1 MEQNILDY
9 FGEFEENV
17 KIVVL
22 KYFYF
27 ESEARLYAA
36 RLKEAGITSFISNA
50 NIVTAL
56 PLGEGGIGLHI
67 READL
72 EAALEIVQQLDSNKN
87 QDAEQSFH
95 DADLAEIEYQRQLN
109 QGNQAQSDRVYWLLG
124 LLIALIL
131 LQIYLQSIG
140 VLKPWQEYF

>member
-1 MEQNILDY
+1 MELDVLDY
-9 FGEFEENV
+9 FGEFEEDI

-36 RLKEAGITSFISNA
+36 RLKEAGINSFISNT

-67 READL
+67 RETDL
-72 EAALEIVQQLDSNKN
+72 SEALEIVQQLDLNKN
-87 QDAEQSFH
+87 QVAEQSFH
-95 DADLAEIEYQRQLN
+95 DADLAEIEYQKQLN
-109 QGNQAQSDRVYWLLG
+109 KTDKHQSDRVYWILG
-124 LLIALIL
+124 LLISLIL
-131 LQIYLQSIG
+131 IQIYLRSIG
-140 VLKPWQEYF
+140 VLKPWQDYF